1 MKKPTKADISLLSR
15 ALAVARGMVNPKSAT
30 EDAKPKKKM
39 MNGGKAMKKKKEGG
53 VVKFSNGDL
62 IDVSRGQAGYDFKGI
77 F

>member
-1 MKKPTKADISLLSR
+1 MTFKMKEIQIIDPFTGKVKK
-15 ALAVARGMVNPKSAT
+15 VK
-30 EDAKPKKKM
+30 KKKM
-39 MNGGKAMKKKKEGG
+39 KELSPKLFEIMDKANKAMKRKKEGG

>member
-1 MKKPTKADISLLSR
+1 MGDIKIIDPLT
-15 ALAVARGMVNPKSAT
+15 GKIKT
-30 EDAKPKKKM
+30 IKKKKIKELPPKLFELM
-39 MNGGKAMKKKKEGG
+39 DKAKREMKRKKEGG

>member
-1 MKKPTKADISLLSR
+1 MGDIQIIDPLTGKIKT
-15 ALAVARGMVNPKSAT
+15 V
-30 EDAKPKKKM
+30 KKKKLKELPPKLFELM
-39 MNGGKAMKKKKEGG
+39 DKAKREMKRKKEGG

>member
-1 MKKPTKADISLLSR
+1 M
-15 ALAVARGMVNPKSAT
+15 
-30 EDAKPKKKM
+30 AKKKKM
-39 MNGGKAMKKKKEGG
+39 KELPPKLFELMDKAKREMKRKKEGG